1 MVMAARQCKE
11 IITQP
16 PDELQSDIIK
26 FAVVRSMLSNSQE
39 VLVEEKDRRRTAGGP
54 QEDRL
59 QDRHGPRGNR
69 PPETRNSYIYRR

>member
-16 PDELQSDIIK
+16 PAELQSDIIE
-26 FAVVRSMLSNSQE
+26 FAVVRSILSNSQQ

-54 QEDRL
+54 LSGSTRAE
-59 QDRHGPRGNR
+59 GE
-69 PPETRNSYIYRR
+69 PPARNA